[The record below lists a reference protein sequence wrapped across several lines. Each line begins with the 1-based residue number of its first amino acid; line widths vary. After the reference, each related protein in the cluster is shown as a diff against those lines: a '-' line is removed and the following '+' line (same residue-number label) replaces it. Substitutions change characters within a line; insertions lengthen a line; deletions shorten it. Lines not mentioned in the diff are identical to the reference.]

1 MLTMLP
7 LEQCKIG
14 VIGVIIPDE
23 EERIIRIIKELGG
36 TYTPAVQSDTYC
48 VLVKK
53 VGPQHGAIQTHNI
66 PAVDLQWLWD
76 CRHYRRKLNFQKYYA
91 KPLIGLV
98 ISCTGY
104 TNEERS
110 FIEEC
115 IIDNGGA
122 FSSKM
127 IRETCTH
134 LITEDEDKSPTSKY
148 AYAKVW
154 RTVQIVTLKW
164 LTECKL
170 RKCTCFIS

>member
-1 MLTMLP
+1 MYP
-7 LEQCKIG
+7 LDQCQIG

-23 EERIIRIIKELGG
+23 EKRIIRIIKELGG
-36 TYTPAVQSDTYC
+36 TYISQVKSDTFC

-53 VGPQHGAIQTHNI
+53 VGPQHSAIQTHQT

-76 CRHYRRKLNFQKYYA
+76 CRSYRRKLAFDKYYA

-98 ISCTGY
+98 VCCTGY

-115 IIDNGGA
+115 IVGNGGE

-127 IRETCTH
+127 CRETCTH
-134 LITEDEDKSPTSKY
+134 LITEEEDTNPKSKY
-148 AYAKVW
+148 AYARVW

-164 LTECKL
+164 LTECKR
-170 RKCTCFIS
+170 RKSTSLIIL